1 MSADAGPRLDPD
13 AYDRAPSG
21 LATFTV
27 DGTLRRANATFARWL
42 GYSSAALSDRS
53 LRQLLTPA
61 GVVFFETHLR
71 PLLSLGRTV
80 EGAFLTLRHADGS
93 TVPVLVNA
101 ILTPSISTEVP
112 ATIELAM
119 IVVREREQYEAT
131 LREAHA
137 KTEAALQAVAA
148 GAYAHKM
155 QAVGQ
160 MAAGIAHEFN
170 NLLVVILGN
179 LEFARQDVAE
189 QLPMDSRIADDL
201 RLATQ
206 ASERAAAIV
215 RQLLAFTGRHII
227 AREDVDVNAVIDNAA
242 ALILPALGRDVNWQT
257 RLAPD
262 LWHVHAS
269 TDELQHILTN
279 LVLNARDAVKSKSA
293 PGVIT
298 VTTANVQD
306 GAVGESPREF
316 VCVVVSDTGV
326 GMDEETRQR
335 AIDPFFSTKGVG
347 GGTGLGLSMVH
358 GAVYALGGTVTIV
371 STLGQGTSVTLMLPR

>member
-1 MSADAGPRLDPD
+1 MTTRVAHGVDPD
-13 AYDRAPSG
+13 AYNRAPSG
-21 LATFTV
+21 LATYAV
-27 DGTLRRANATFARWL
+27 DGTLRCANATLARWL
-42 GYSSAALSDRS
+42 GYAPEALAELSMRE
-53 LRQLLTPA
+53 LLTPA
-61 GVVFFETHLR
+61 GIVFFETQLR
-71 PLLSLGRTV
+71 PLLSLGRSV
-80 EGAFLTLRHADGS
+80 EGAFLTLRRADGS
-93 TVPVLVNA
+93 TLPVLVNA
-101 ILTPSISTEVP
+101 IQTPAVSADVP

-170 NLLVVILGN
+170 NLLAVILGN

-189 QLPMDSRIADDL
+189 QLPKDNRIADDL

-242 ALILPALGRDVNWQT
+242 ALIGPALGRDVNWQT

-269 TDELQHILTN
+269 ADELQLMLTN
-279 LVLNARDAVKSKSA
+279 LVLNARDAVKTTGV

-298 VTTANVQD
+298 VTTANVQE
-306 GAVGESPREF
+306 AEVGGSPRDF
-316 VCVVVSDTGV
+316 VRVVVSDTGV

-358 GAVYALGGTVTIV
+358 GAVYALGGTVAIA
-371 STLGQGTSVTLMLPR
+371 STAGHGTSVTKMLPR

>member
-1 MSADAGPRLDPD
+1 MTTRVAHGVDPD
-13 AYDRAPSG
+13 AYNRAPSG
-21 LATFTV
+21 LATYAV
-27 DGTLRRANATFARWL
+27 DGTLRCANATLARWL
-42 GYSSAALSDRS
+42 GYAPEALAELSMRE
-53 LRQLLTPA
+53 LLTPA
-61 GVVFFETHLR
+61 GIVFFETQLR
-71 PLLSLGRTV
+71 PLLSLGRSV
-80 EGAFLTLRHADGS
+80 EGAFLTLRRADGS
-93 TVPVLVNA
+93 TLPVLVNA
-101 ILTPSISTEVP
+101 IQTPAISADVP

-170 NLLVVILGN
+170 NLLAVILGN

-189 QLPMDSRIADDL
+189 QLPKDNRIADDL

-242 ALILPALGRDVNWQT
+242 ALIGPALGRDVNWQT

-269 TDELQHILTN
+269 TDELQLMLTN
-279 LVLNARDAVKSKSA
+279 LVLNARDAVKTTGV

-298 VTTANVQD
+298 VTTANVQE
-306 GAVGESPREF
+306 AEVGGSPRDF
-316 VCVVVSDTGV
+316 VRVVVSDTGV

-358 GAVYALGGTVTIV
+358 GAVYALGGTVAIA
-371 STLGQGTSVTLMLPR
+371 STPGQGSSVTLMLPR

>member
-1 MSADAGPRLDPD
+1 MTTRVAHGVDPD
-13 AYDRAPSG
+13 AYNRAPSG
-21 LATFTV
+21 LATYAV
-27 DGTLRRANATFARWL
+27 DGTLRCANATLARWL
-42 GYSSAALSDRS
+42 GYAPEALAELSMRE
-53 LRQLLTPA
+53 LLTPA
-61 GVVFFETHLR
+61 GIVFFETQLR
-71 PLLSLGRTV
+71 PLLSLGRSV
-80 EGAFLTLRHADGS
+80 EGAFLTLRRADGS
-93 TVPVLVNA
+93 TLPVLVNA
-101 ILTPSISTEVP
+101 IQTPAVSADVP

-170 NLLVVILGN
+170 NLLAVILGN
-179 LEFARQDVAE
+179 LEFARLDVAE
-189 QLPMDSRIADDL
+189 QLPKDNRIADDL

-242 ALILPALGRDVNWQT
+242 ALIGPALGRDVNWQT

-269 TDELQHILTN
+269 TDELQLMLTN
-279 LVLNARDAVKSKSA
+279 LVLNARDAVKTTGV

-298 VTTANVQD
+298 VTTANVQE
-306 GAVGESPREF
+306 AEVGGSPRDF
-316 VCVVVSDTGV
+316 VRVVVSDTGV

-358 GAVYALGGTVTIV
+358 GAVYALGGTVAIA
-371 STLGQGTSVTLMLPR
+371 STPGQGTSVTLMLPR

>member
-1 MSADAGPRLDPD
+1 MTTRVAHGVDPD
-13 AYDRAPSG
+13 AYDRAPGG

-27 DGTLRRANATFARWL
+27 EGEMRYANATLARWL
-42 GYSSAALSDRS
+42 GYSSAALAERS
-53 LRQLLTPA
+53 LRELLTPA
-61 GVVFFETHLR
+61 GVVLFETQLR
-71 PLLSLGRTV
+71 PLLSLGRSV
-80 EGAFLTLRHADGS
+80 EGAFLTVRHADGS
-93 TVPVLVNA
+93 SLPVLVNA
-101 ILTPSISTEVP
+101 TQSPAISADVP

-148 GAYAHKM
+148 GAFAHKM

-170 NLLVVILGN
+170 NLLAVILGN
-179 LEFARQDVAE
+179 LEFVRQDVAE
-189 QLPMDSRIADDL
+189 QLPSDTRIADDL
-201 RLATQ
+201 RLVTQ
-206 ASERAAAIV
+206 ASERAATIV
-215 RQLLAFTGRHII
+215 RQLLAFTGRQII
-227 AREDVDVNAVIDNAA
+227 AREDVDVNAVVDNAA
-242 ALILPALGRDVNWQT
+242 ALMLPALGRDVNWQT

-262 LWHVHAS
+262 LWHVRAS
-269 TDELQHILTN
+269 ADELQHILTN
-279 LVLNARDAVKSKSA
+279 LVLNARDAVRSKGV

-298 VTTANVQD
+298 VTTANVKE
-306 GAVGESPREF
+306 AVVGGSPREF
-316 VCVVVSDTGV
+316 VRVVVSDTGV
-326 GMDEETRQR
+326 GMDEVTRQR

-358 GAVYALGGTVTIV
+358 GAVYALGGTVMIA

>member
-1 MSADAGPRLDPD
+1 MTTRVAHGVDPD
-13 AYDRAPSG
+13 AYNRAPSG
-21 LATFTV
+21 LATYAV
-27 DGTLRRANATFARWL
+27 DGTLRCANATLARWL
-42 GYSSAALSDRS
+42 GYAPEALAELSMRE
-53 LRQLLTPA
+53 LLTPA
-61 GVVFFETHLR
+61 GIVFFETQLR
-71 PLLSLGRTV
+71 PLLSLGRSV
-80 EGAFLTLRHADGS
+80 EGAFLTLRRADGS
-93 TVPVLVNA
+93 TLPVLVNA
-101 ILTPSISTEVP
+101 IQTPAVSADVP

-170 NLLVVILGN
+170 NLLAVILGN
-179 LEFARQDVAE
+179 LEFARLDVAE
-189 QLPMDSRIADDL
+189 QLPKDNRIADDL

-242 ALILPALGRDVNWQT
+242 ALIGPALGRDVNWQT

-269 TDELQHILTN
+269 TDELQLMLTN
-279 LVLNARDAVKSKSA
+279 LVLNARDAVKTTGV

-298 VTTANVQD
+298 VTTANVQE
-306 GAVGESPREF
+306 AEVGGSPRDF
-316 VCVVVSDTGV
+316 VRVVVSDTGV

-358 GAVYALGGTVTIV
+358 GAVYALGGTVAIA
-371 STLGQGTSVTLMLPR
+371 STAGQGTSVTLMLPR

>member
-1 MSADAGPRLDPD
+1 MTTRVAHAIDPD
-13 AYDRAPSG
+13 AYNRAPSG
-21 LATFTV
+21 LATYTV
-27 DGTLRRANATFARWL
+27 DGTLRCANATLARWL
-42 GYSSAALSDRS
+42 GYAPEALAELSMRE
-53 LRQLLTPA
+53 LLTPA
-61 GVVFFETHLR
+61 GIVFFETQLR
-71 PLLSLGRTV
+71 PRLSLQRSV
-80 EGAFLTLRHADGS
+80 EGAFLTLRRADGS
-93 TVPVLVNA
+93 TLPVLVNA
-101 ILTPSISTEVP
+101 IQTPAISAEIP

-170 NLLVVILGN
+170 NLLAVILGN

-189 QLPMDSRIADDL
+189 QLPTDTRIADDL

-279 LVLNARDAVKSKSA
+279 LVLNARDAVKTTGV

-298 VTTANVQD
+298 VTTANVQE
-306 GAVGESPREF
+306 AEVGGSPRDF
-316 VCVVVSDTGV
+316 VRVVVSDTGV

-358 GAVYALGGTVTIV
+358 GAVYALGGTVAIA
-371 STLGQGTSVTLMLPR
+371 STPSQGTSVTLMLPR

>member
-1 MSADAGPRLDPD
+1 MTTRVAHGVDPD
-13 AYDRAPSG
+13 AYNRAPSG
-21 LATFTV
+21 LATYAV
-27 DGTLRRANATFARWL
+27 DGTLRCANATLARWL
-42 GYSSAALSDRS
+42 GYAPEALAELSMRE
-53 LRQLLTPA
+53 LLTPA
-61 GVVFFETHLR
+61 GIVFFETQLR
-71 PLLSLGRTV
+71 PLLSLGRSV
-80 EGAFLTLRHADGS
+80 EGAFLTLRRADGS
-93 TVPVLVNA
+93 TLPVLVNA
-101 ILTPSISTEVP
+101 IQIPAISADVP

-170 NLLVVILGN
+170 NLLAVILGN

-189 QLPMDSRIADDL
+189 QLPKDNRIAADL

-242 ALILPALGRDVNWQT
+242 ALIGPALGRDVNWQT

-269 TDELQHILTN
+269 ADELQLMLTN
-279 LVLNARDAVKSKSA
+279 LVLNARDAVKTTGV

-298 VTTANVQD
+298 VTTANVQE
-306 GAVGESPREF
+306 AEVGGSPRDF
-316 VCVVVSDTGV
+316 VRVVVSDTGV

-358 GAVYALGGTVTIV
+358 GAVYALGGTVAIA
-371 STLGQGTSVTLMLPR
+371 STPGQGTSVTLMLPR